1 MARKGRVVVRLREAE
16 VGKFLKSPEVQKML
30 KKLANEVAQATEAKY
45 RAAGKDYKFEVFTAP
60 TSQRTRVIIG
70 SNDGDH
76 ARYSE
81 ASRGYLLDEINK
93 KRTL

>member
-1 MARKGRVVVRLREAE
+1 MAKARVTVKLNKAE

-30 KKLANEVAQATEAKY
+30 KKLADEVAQKTEARY
-45 RAAGKDYKFEVFTAP
+45 TDAGKDYKFETWNAP
-60 TSQRTRVIIG
+60 TAQRARMIIG
-70 SNDGDH
+70 SKDGDH

-93 KRTL
+93 KRSI